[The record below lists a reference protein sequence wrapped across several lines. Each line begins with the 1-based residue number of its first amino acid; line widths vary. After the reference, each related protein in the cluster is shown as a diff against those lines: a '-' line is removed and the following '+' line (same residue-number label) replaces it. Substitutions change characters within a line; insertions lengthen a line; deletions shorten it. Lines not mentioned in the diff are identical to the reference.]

1 MNEEDSNIKQVFILT
16 HNVYLFKEITFSPH
30 RKKNIHQKITYF
42 IVKKHNGISEIKRY
56 EDNPIKTTYQLLWEN
71 IKNEKNDS
79 VSIQNN
85 MRRIIEFYFKKLAN
99 ISDEEIINHFTD
111 TNEKIV
117 CRSLIAW
124 MNAGSHDVFDDIHI
138 DSIQGCGVEQYQ
150 NIFKLIFERTNHLAH
165 YNMMMNEPN

>member
-1 MNEEDSNIKQVFILT
+1 
-16 HNVYLFKEITFSPH
+16 
-30 RKKNIHQKITYF
+30 
-42 IVKKHNGISEIKRY
+42 
-56 EDNPIKTTYQLLWEN
+56 
-71 IKNEKNDS
+71 
-79 VSIQNN
+79 

-111 TNEKIV
+111 INEKIV